1 MVLAIGHWVSS
12 SGSDHDASPYYPAAR
27 SRLSTRMLE
36 SGTIGNVQAFLL
48 MGNYLQKRDR
58 PNTGYNLIGIA
69 FRMALGLGLH
79 REFPPGVAGNDIL
92 AQERRRQLWWILYCF
107 ESGFSITTGRPTTAS
122 AAFIDT
128 RMPRNVEDLNST
140 LDDSLP
146 LPVDYPTTHSAI
158 IAQAHL
164 AVIANKIHNDFLSA
178 HMNNGDVDPEVVQN
192 MEQQLYAWKSF
203 LPPYFMDSNVPQWFR
218 GPRAV
223 VLWKEQNLRIMLW
236 YGAQRS
242 NNIGLN
248 KANAV
253 QKCQLAAIETIQDV
267 STFCK
272 EQSDL
277 LHAGLSWYAIYFL
290 FQATLVLDISLL
302 QSADQPHNEVT
313 PSPLDDTVSL
323 ARDCLSKIGLRNSA
337 ATRCISVLDRI
348 HEHLASTKATS
359 GQAFPNMAWDPYPTF
374 TRRTTPQALTMDNNH
389 WTFTVD
395 PTLHM
400 FLDNPSVE
408 NLLEGIEGFPSTQEQ
423 QFFDYTS
430 GNLYNTE
437 DGQSLMTWPNTN
449 FI

>member
-1 MVLAIGHWVSS
+1 M
-12 SGSDHDASPYYPAAR
+12 
-27 SRLSTRMLE
+27 
-36 SGTIGNVQAFLL
+36 
-48 MGNYLQKRDR
+48 QKRDR

-79 REFPPGVAGNDIL
+79 REFPPGVAGKDTL

-128 RMPRNVEDLNST
+128 RMPLNIEDSVYEILGLLSTLADSQQNST

-164 AVIANKIHNDFLSA
+164 AVIANKIHSDFLSA

-192 MEQQLYAWKSF
+192 MEQRLYAWKAS
-203 LPPYFMDSNVPQWFR
+203 LPPYFMDPNVPQWFR

-236 YGAQRS
+236 HGGQRS
-242 NNIGLN
+242 NNTGLN

-253 QKCQLAAIETIQDV
+253 RKCQLAAIETIHDI

-302 QSADQPHNEVT
+302 QSVDQPRDEVT

-323 ARDCLSKIGLRNSA
+323 ARDCLSEIGLRNSA

-348 HEHLASTKATS
+348 HEHLASTQTTS
-359 GQAFPNMAWDPYPTF
+359 GQVFSSTAWDSYPTF
-374 TRRTTPQALTMDNNH
+374 TKQTTPQAPTIDNNH
-389 WTFTVD
+389 WAFTVD

-408 NLLEGIEGFPSTQEQ
+408 NLFDGIEGFPSTQEQ
-423 QFFDYTS
+423 EFFDYTS

-437 DGQSLMTWPNTN
+437 DGQSLLDWPHTN